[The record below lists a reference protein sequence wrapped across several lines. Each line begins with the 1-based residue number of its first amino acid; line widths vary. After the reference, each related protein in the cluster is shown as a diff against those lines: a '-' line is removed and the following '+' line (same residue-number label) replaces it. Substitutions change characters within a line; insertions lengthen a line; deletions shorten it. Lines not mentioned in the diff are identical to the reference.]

1 MSDYGAEFRELIK
14 KGFEEEKRIKSSQF
28 YQYLKQDILKK
39 FKTGELLDEKIA
51 VERFKQNKS
60 GESLQL
66 DEESLKTYFNM
77 ALTELYE
84 QYYISIY
91 GQRNVKPIYI
101 VNSDKER
108 KRHLAEEKREKE
120 EWELYGGKTEEWEEP
135 LVSEKELNRLRQTEQ
150 EGNEH

>member
-28 YQYLKQDILKK
+28 YQQLKQDILKK
-39 FKTGELLDEKIA
+39 FKTGDLLDEKTA
-51 VERFKQNKS
+51 MERFKQNKS
-60 GESLQL
+60 GESLPL
-66 DEESLKTYFNM
+66 DEESLKTYFDM

-84 QYYISIY
+84 QYYIRIY
-91 GQRNVKPIYI
+91 GQRDVKLIYI

-108 KRHLAEEKREKE
+108 KRFLAEEEREKE

-135 LVSEKELNRLRQTEQ
+135 LVSEEELNRLRQTVQ
-150 EGNEH
+150 ERE

>member
-1 MSDYGAEFRELIK
+1 MK
-14 KGFEEEKRIKSSQF
+14 K
-28 YQYLKQDILKK
+28 
-39 FKTGELLDEKIA
+39 LLWKDS
-51 VERFKQNKS
+51 NKS

-66 DEESLKTYFNM
+66 DEESLKTYFDM

-91 GQRNVKPIYI
+91 GQRDVKPIYI

-108 KRHLAEEKREKE
+108 KRFLAEEEREKE
-120 EWELYGGKTEEWEEP
+120 EWELYGGKPEEWEEP
-135 LVSEKELNRLRQTEQ
+135 LVSEEELNRLRQTEQ